1 MIYDVQKSEILKMLQ
16 RILRGFR
23 GQFLT
28 QLLTQ
33 ITARIRVKLTFVRC
47 EVKINRQS
55 AMAISR
61 QQCHQEREKE

>member
-33 ITARIRVKLTFVRC
+33 ITSRIRVKLTFVRC

-55 AMAISR
+55 EMAISR
-61 QQCHQEREKE
+61 QKCHQEREKE